1 MKTSITGAKK
11 GQVFTWDLA
20 ISISIFLIVLAML
33 FYMWNTTTSKAT
45 ETRDIYEMES
55 IATEVTE
62 LLIRTP
68 GVPRDW
74 ENMNLT
80 NITAIGLA
88 NVEPRI
94 LSREKIF
101 RFVTLNYS
109 DIRPLLGTRQ
119 YNFYFN
125 MVYLANKTT
134 VNISNG
140 TMTALCKQGEP
151 SGNPAFELTS
161 RRTSILDD
169 EIVIIYFTVWT
180 NVTYARTVH

>member
-68 GVPRDW
+68 GVPKDW
-74 ENMNLT
+74 ENST
-80 NITAIGLA
+80 KYPVFNITAIGLA
-88 NVEPRI
+88 NVDPRV
-94 LSREKIF
+94 LSRDKIY
-101 RFVTLNYS
+101 RFATLNYS
-109 DIRPLLGTRQ
+109 DVRPLLGTRQ

-125 MVYLANKTT
+125 MVYLTNKTT
-134 VNISNG
+134 VSING
-140 TMTALCKQGEP
+140 TNCTQGEP
-151 SGNPAFELTS
+151 SGNAAFELTS
-161 RRTSILDD
+161 RRTAILDD

-180 NVTYARTVH
+180 NMTYARTVH